1 MVLPTSRAFRTSDL
15 RSFIGHLSVFGSAE
29 GLWATADRPE
39 RNCLRATIEDSLEE
53 KDSPAQ
59 FVCDMGIQQCLNVT
73 YKNSLSYTGT
83 KVCYRK
89 SKREK

>member
-1 MVLPTSRAFRTSDL
+1 MVPPPTSGAFRTSDL

-53 KDSPAQ
+53 KASPHSL
-59 FVCDMGIQQCLNVT
+59 FVTWGFSNA
-73 YKNSLSYTGT
+73 
-83 KVCYRK
+83 
-89 SKREK
+89 